1 MLERFTS
8 ETFTPHLHRTF
19 RVSADSATALDLTLI
34 EVTELGSGSGRG
46 NEAAAGRVPFS
57 LVFRGPLQPV
67 LPQRTYRVEH
77 DGIGA
82 FDLFLVPIGPDAEGM
97 RYEAVF
103 T

>member
-8 ETFTPHLHRTF
+8 ETFAPHLGETF
-19 RVSADSATALDLTLI
+19 RVYPDPATALDMSLI
-34 EVTELGSGSGRG
+34 DVTVLGGGSGRG
-46 NEAAAGRVPFS
+46 GESAGGRVPFS

-77 DGIGA
+77 DGIGE
-82 FDLFLVPIGPDAEGM
+82 FDLFLVPIGLDAEGM

>member
-8 ETFTPHLHRTF
+8 ETFAPHLGEPF
-19 RVSADSATALDLTLI
+19 RVFPESSSAI
-34 EVTELGSGSGRG
+34 EVTLIDVTVLGGGSEGSG
-46 NEAAAGRVPFS
+46 AAGGRVPFS

-77 DGIGA
+77 DGIGE
-82 FDLFLVPIGPDAEGM
+82 FDLFLVPIGLDAEGM